1 MTIRFFPGEQW
12 KEISIGCQ
20 LKFHYAISN
29 FGRFMSFSDSFE
41 NGKLLNGGD
50 INGYRI
56 FRYKAYVNDKMFNKH
71 MFFHKL
77 VAEYFLKPES
87 PEHTHI
93 LHLNFVK
100 TNNHVDNL
108 RWATK
113 EALLIHHNSNP
124 LVIASREKFSKVNRT
139 SRVYKLNEGRVKI
152 IKKRL
157 LDPNN
162 KTRMK
167 MMAKQFN
174 VSEMQL
180 YRIKSGENW
189 GHVKID

>member
-1 MTIRFFPGEQW
+1 MIRFFPGEQW
-12 KEISIGCQ
+12 KEIDLACK
-20 LKFHYAISN
+20 LKFRYAISN
-29 FGRFMSFSDSFE
+29 FGRFLSFSDSIE

-56 FRYKAYVNDKMFNKH
+56 FRYKTYVDGKMYNKH

-77 VAEYFLKPES
+77 VAEYFLS
-87 PEHTHI
+87 PKSNEHSHV

-100 TNNHVDNL
+100 KNNHIDNL
-108 RWATK
+108 RWAPK
-113 EALLIHHNSNP
+113 SELQAHHDTNP
-124 LVIASREKFSKVNRT
+124 LVMASREKFSKVNRT
-139 SRVYKLNEGRVKI
+139 YRVYKLNEGRVKM

-162 KTRMK
+162 KTRIK
-167 MMAKQFN
+167 MLAKQFN

-189 GHVKID
+189 GHVKVD